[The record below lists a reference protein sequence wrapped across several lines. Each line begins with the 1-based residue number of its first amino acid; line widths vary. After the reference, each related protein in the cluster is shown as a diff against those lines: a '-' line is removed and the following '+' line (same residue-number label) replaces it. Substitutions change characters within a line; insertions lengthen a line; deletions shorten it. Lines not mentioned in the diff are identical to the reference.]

1 MILGQQA
8 YLQGEREAEIP
19 GVTSG
24 HSVPGKPETE
34 EREPL
39 SLWTELERVYR
50 RVARNAMID
59 EAAAILSGAPL
70 PDRPMPAPAASLP
83 EGWNPVAQLREV
95 FALSDFETDILLLC
109 AGCAVDRRF
118 SVALS
123 ALQAESPAP
132 TLGLAFSVLDNPH
145 WSALSRMRPLRYW
158 RLIEMGPGGLLQAP
172 LAIDE
177 RILLYL
183 LGVPAADERLELVI
197 HALSGGEEQESSS
210 DAVQQVATRGALHW
224 RRASRGVILLTG
236 DRSSER
242 SALFHT
248 ICRQGGLHTWVLDS
262 GDLPETSTDR
272 ERLARIYTREAA
284 LWPAALLVRTERL
297 ENPSLLQSWLG
308 RVSAPV
314 AVDVETG
321 SAADQLTGLRLAAPA
336 MSAAERKAEWQR
348 RLGAMS
354 SQLGAG
360 LDAMVEAFALDSR
373 EIQETAEAIEEE
385 AALEAAE
392 TGERTELRAKAWTL
406 CRTAA
411 QRSLD
416 ALASRVI
423 NAAHWKDLVLPE
435 AQTGILQQVVIHAR
449 QAARVNEEWG
459 FAARYARGLG
469 LSALFSGTSGTGKTM
484 AAGVLSR
491 ELDRDLYQIDLAT
504 VVSKYIGET
513 EKHLR
518 KIFDAAERSGAILLF
533 DEADALFGKR
543 SQVRDSHDRYANL
556 EVSYLL
562 QRMESYRGIAIL
574 TTNMQSALDP
584 AFQRRLRFVVQFPF
598 PDAPSRE
605 RIWSKVF
612 PAAAPTEGL
621 SYARLAQLNVTGGSI
636 RNIALLAAFLAADA
650 ATPITM
656 THVLAAARTEYAK
669 LDKPLSAAETRGW
682 E

>member
-1 MILGQQA
+1 
-8 YLQGEREAEIP
+8 
-19 GVTSG
+19 
-24 HSVPGKPETE
+24 
-34 EREPL
+34 
-39 SLWTELERVYR
+39 
-50 RVARNAMID
+50 
-59 EAAAILSGAPL
+59 
-70 PDRPMPAPAASLP
+70 
-83 EGWNPVAQLREV
+83 
-95 FALSDFETDILLLC
+95 
-109 AGCAVDRRF
+109 
-118 SVALS
+118 
-123 ALQAESPAP
+123 
-132 TLGLAFSVLDNPH
+132 
-145 WSALSRMRPLRYW
+145 
-158 RLIEMGPGGLLQAP
+158 
-172 LAIDE
+172 
-177 RILLYL
+177 
-183 LGVPAADERLELVI
+183 
-197 HALSGGEEQESSS
+197 
-210 DAVQQVATRGALHW
+210 
-224 RRASRGVILLTG
+224 
-236 DRSSER
+236 
-242 SALFHT
+242 
-248 ICRQGGLHTWVLDS
+248 
-262 GDLPETSTDR
+262 
-272 ERLARIYTREAA
+272 
-284 LWPAALLVRTERL
+284 
-297 ENPSLLQSWLG
+297 
-308 RVSAPV
+308 
-314 AVDVETG
+314 
-321 SAADQLTGLRLAAPA
+321 
-336 MSAAERKAEWQR
+336 
-348 RLGAMS
+348 MS